1 MSGFF
6 IKTGL
11 RFSCAKKLIFLDK
24 KYLIFTFVKVKT
36 LCIFARS
43 FGKKFSERIE
53 LDISRRFIKIYSNEK
68 NVSTIEEKE
77 KKQTRF
83 QRAYGFCKW

>member
-1 MSGFF
+1 MYYFF
-6 IKTGL
+6 VAAKVIKTI
-11 RFSCAKKLIFLDK
+11 KNILIFR
-24 KYLIFTFVKVKT
+24 FVKVKT

-43 FGKKFSERIE
+43 FGARYPRVLQKE
-53 LDISRRFIKIYSNEK
+53 ISRRFIKIDSNEK

-83 QRAYGFCKW
+83 